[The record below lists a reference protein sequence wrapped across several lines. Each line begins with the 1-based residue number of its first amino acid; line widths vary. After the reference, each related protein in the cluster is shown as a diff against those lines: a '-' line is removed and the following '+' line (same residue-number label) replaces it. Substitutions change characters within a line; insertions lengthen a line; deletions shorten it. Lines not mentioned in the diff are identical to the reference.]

1 MRKQIISVNLTA
13 NEIARSEDHEL
24 LKEPCR
30 LNRTNGK
37 GRRRSGVLH
46 GLGRHASKDWDGRRD
61 PHLTRLGRAK
71 LTAGHSFGG
80 IADE

>member
-1 MRKQIISVNLTA
+1 MRKQILSVNLTA
-13 NEIARSEDHEL
+13 YEIAGSEDHEF

-30 LNRTNGK
+30 LHGTNGR
-37 GRRRSGVLH
+37 GWRRSGVLH

-71 LTAGHSFGG
+71 STAGHSFGG